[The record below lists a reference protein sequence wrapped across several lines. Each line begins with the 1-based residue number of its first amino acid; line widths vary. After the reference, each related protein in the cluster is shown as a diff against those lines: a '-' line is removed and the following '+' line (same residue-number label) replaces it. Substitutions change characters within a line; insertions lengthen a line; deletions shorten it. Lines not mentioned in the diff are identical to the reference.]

1 MFKFVEYKNFEQ
13 FHQFLNSYPQITY
26 QEIVKHPLQE
36 YQYEN
41 EFVNPIIVK
50 QSVKLPFLEQINIMH
65 CSDRFV
71 YLGSQKRVQ
80 VFDVRSE
87 IKLIQKQLEIQ
98 NSLVIQETEDCL
110 FIGQLDHI
118 LLIEISKDFSIIGSY
133 KLGQVQVPF
142 SFLRV
147 INESQK
153 QLDWYEIVIADLK
166 GNSQKIKCNIFKLFN
181 KRNVQFSSQ
190 ELTQYGTIVDLK
202 EKHLIDSGSCILYE
216 LLVMKGHNEN
226 YTFLLYQMQNRIS
239 IIRVS
244 KTNKETPIELYNLQ
258 NDRIDAGWA
267 CLSTCLDRSDQIRN
281 SFCCS
286 YGNVIHLF
294 MYEIFGGQITVDE
307 IGVKQ
312 LEKDQI
318 INGLEC
324 CDSDIIVV
332 LLDDGFAL
340 VHSTE
345 FKKCENKLNYVNR
358 SLKLKKFNGHFML
371 GLTEETFEFL
381 SLQDCRTLLQNQA
394 DQQEFR
400 KAMHNAIRILNGDL
414 LLIKVA
420 PSDQLSILLQK
431 LAFTECLFLGKQNNL
446 TVESLSEIVKFLIKS
461 KLEHYL
467 FTIISDV
474 TTDLGFKD
482 VFIQTIESLLRQH
495 QIPYIPDQQ
504 LYEFCKMYQ
513 TQKNHEM
520 IHHLV
525 CSTDFNRISSA
536 ILIQCCEQMKMYNEM
551 IYVCQISQDFVT
563 PLVKLFG
570 GDQLQEECQKYILSI
585 LEGKSFEGKSLTDEE
600 FTNALRSVIQFLFVK
615 ENLLKFINKDPK
627 SAFDIIYQFYI
638 GRAQACIEESRAEIV
653 IKLQVDESEGAL
665 FDFDQISVQT
675 SVHRKMYLS
684 VRKLEFNK
692 SDIWISYLTA
702 KLLIQ
707 KFPFSSQVAFDTI
720 YTLCRNYE
728 FLLSLNNDVLLVNQF
743 IIRVMMSKKLTEK
756 QISDLEFSASI
767 VKKLSLALV
776 FIYSQQQQYQKAF
789 ETFKIVNPQIREL
802 IFPWIQQLVELR
814 PMILNQQND
823 DFILEILKYLITIDE
838 QQTYKLIE
846 KYFHQKHFQILSCFQ
861 KDFEDQKYFANFISY
876 LFQSQKVFL
885 INDQTKILYL
895 KRLCETQP
903 KQVLQAIKSMN
914 FPLDEALKL
923 TKEFKINQAAAYI
936 HQISGSIK
944 QALDIYINSFLKKI
958 KKSIVLLM
966 KKQSLDNTCMDKLKW
981 KLETIIQLIL
991 EDLKQN
997 QSNYDDDQNLWIY
1010 FVDLYIN
1017 QNKIR
1022 TFILPNI
1029 PQTVKDLLS
1038 FYLSEYL
1045 ARISDRVPVSQI
1057 FDLLNLKYP
1066 ELPVSVFRQT
1076 IFRVVSKFHDD
1087 LRTLRETQLIQSN
1100 EKYQI
1105 IQQLKEINQSAWICN
1120 HICQRCSNH
1129 IYDSEHAIAF
1139 TCSHVFHDYCVLKG
1153 VFKIPF
1159 CDACQTETSYK
1170 ILKERVLKQYAV
1182 TQQISES
1189 RFLQQMAVNKITVIS
1204 NQQQQNQIKKDK
1216 KQLIK
1221 RFDFQLQQKYDYSWA

>member
-13 FHQFLNSYPQITY
+13 FHQFLNSHPQVTY
-26 QEIVKHPLQE
+26 QEIIKHPLQE
-36 YQYEN
+36 YQFEN

-50 QSVKLPFLEQINIMH
+50 QSVKLPFQEYINIMH
-65 CSDRFV
+65 CSNRFV

-80 VFDVRSE
+80 VFDLRSE
-87 IKLIQKQLEIQ
+87 IKLIQKLDIQ

-110 FIGQLDHI
+110 FIGQLEHI
-118 LLIEISKDFSIIGSY
+118 LLIEISKDFSIIGTH

-147 INESQK
+147 IHESQK
-153 QLDWYEIVIADLK
+153 LLDWYEIVIADLK
-166 GNSQKIKCNIFKLFN
+166 GNSTKIKCNIFKLFN
-181 KRNVQFSSQ
+181 KRNVQFSTQ
-190 ELTQYGTIVDLK
+190 EITSNGQIIDQK
-202 EKHLIDSGSCILYE
+202 EKNFVSPGFSILYE
-216 LLVMKGHNEN
+216 LLVMQGSNEN
-226 YTFLLYQMQNRIS
+226 YAFLLYQMHNRIS
-239 IIRVS
+239 IIRVN
-244 KTNKETPIELYNLQ
+244 KINKEAPIQLYNLQ
-258 NDRIDAGWA
+258 NDQLDAGWA
-267 CLSTCLDRSDQIRN
+267 CLSTCQDSNSQIRN

-294 MYEIFGGQITVDE
+294 MYEIQGGAITVDE

-312 LEKDQI
+312 LETDKK

-324 CDSDIIVV
+324 CDSDIFVV
-332 LLDDGFAL
+332 LFDDGFAL
-340 VHSTE
+340 VHATE
-345 FKKCENKLNYVNR
+345 FKKCENKLNYFNQ
-358 SLKLKKFNGHFML
+358 SLKIKKFNGHFML
-371 GLTEETFEFL
+371 GLTEDTFEFL

-394 DQQEFR
+394 DQLEFR
-400 KAMHNAIRILNGDL
+400 KAMQNAIRIMNGDL

-420 PSDQLSILLQK
+420 PSDQLSELLQK
-431 LAFTECLFLGKQNNL
+431 LAFTECLFLGKQQNL
-446 TVESLSEIVKFLIKS
+446 TVQSLSEIVKFLIKA

-474 TTDLGFKD
+474 ASDLGCKE
-482 VFIQTIESLLRQH
+482 VFLQTIESLLRQH

-504 LYEFCKMYQ
+504 LYELCKMYQ
-513 TQKNHEM
+513 NQQNVEM
-520 IHHLV
+520 VHHLV
-525 CSTDFNRISSA
+525 CSTDFSRISSA
-536 ILIQCCEQMKMYNEM
+536 ILISCCEQMKMYNEM

-570 GDQLQEECQKYILSI
+570 GEKLQNECQKYILSI
-585 LEGKSFEGKSLTDEE
+585 LEGRSFEGKNLTDEE
-600 FTNALRSVIQFLFVK
+600 FANALRSLIQFLFVS

-627 SAFDIIYQFYI
+627 EAFDIIYQFYI
-638 GRAQACIEESRAEIV
+638 GKAQACIEDSRAEIV
-653 IKLQVDESEGAL
+653 LKVQVDETEGFL
-665 FDFDQISVQT
+665 FDFDEINVRS

-707 KFPFSSQVAFDTI
+707 KFPFSSQVAYDTI

-743 IIRVMMSKKLTEK
+743 IIRVMMSKKLTER
-756 QISDLEFSASI
+756 QLSDLEFSASI
-767 VKKLSLALV
+767 VKKFSLALV

-789 ETFKIVNPQIREL
+789 EAFKNVNSQIREL

-846 KYFHQKHFQILSCFQ
+846 KYFHQKHFQILTCFQ

-903 KQVLQAIKSMN
+903 KQVLQAIKSMS

-966 KKQSLDNTCMDKLKW
+966 KKQTLDSICTEKLKY

-997 QSNYDDDQNLWIY
+997 QNIYDDDQNLWMY

-1022 TFILPNI
+1022 TFIMPNI
-1029 PQTVKDLLS
+1029 PQSVKDLLS
-1038 FYLSEYL
+1038 LYLSEYL
-1045 ARISDRVPVSQI
+1045 ARISDRVQVSQI
-1057 FDLLNLKYP
+1057 FDLLNQKYP

-1076 IFRVVSKFHDD
+1076 IYRVVSKFHDD
-1087 LRTLRETQLIQSN
+1087 LRTLKETSLIQSN

-1120 HICQRCSNH
+1120 HICQRCQNH
-1129 IYDSEHAIAF
+1129 IVDSELAIAF

-1153 VFKIPF
+1153 IFKIPF
-1159 CDACQTETSYK
+1159 CDTCQTETSYK
-1170 ILKERVLKQYAV
+1170 IQKERILKQYQV
-1182 TQQISES
+1182 QQSISES
-1189 RFLQQMAVNKITVIS
+1189 KFLQQMSVNKITVIS
-1204 NQQQQNQIKKDK
+1204 NQQQQMQTRKDK

-1221 RFDFQLQQKYDYSWA
+1221 KFDFELQQKYDYSWA